1 MSSGPQDGL
10 SLILY
15 LENSQMD
22 DDPMDY
28 DTFSA
33 LGMYSFNNTC
43 YCASNIAAVL
53 VTKSPNEFH

>member
-10 SLILY
+10 TLILY

-33 LGMYSFNNTC
+33 LGMYFLCILNVF
-43 YCASNIAAVL
+43 YV
-53 VTKSPNEFH
+53 